1 MRMIRQVIYATIS
14 SMFLFAGPS
23 EAAQDVLRIGVLAD
37 MSGIYSDMTGPGS
50 VKAVEL
56 AVHDFGGSLNGKKI
70 EIIQGDHQNK
80 PDIASTLVRRWFDS
94 EGVDVVVNA
103 AGSATALAVVEIA
116 KSYNK
121 AALITGAI
129 SDRLTNDAC
138 SPNHVHYGLN
148 SHALVN
154 GTVKALIDQGKKT
167 WFFLVADYA
176 FGHSMLAEAT
186 KFIEQNGGKVVGS
199 VKHPLNTSDFSSF
212 LLQAQASK
220 AQVVGLA
227 NASTDMS
234 NAIAQAGEFG
244 LQKGG
249 QDLAALLIFLTDVN
263 AMGLDRAQN
272 TVLTTASYWDQDEK
286 SRAFAERYY
295 KDIKRMP
302 TFYQQADYSATLA
315 YLQAAKS
322 VGWNDGRA
330 VIAAMKDK
338 PINDFFARGGSI
350 RQDGLLVH
358 DVFLARVKSPA
369 ESKKPWDY
377 YQIVSTVP
385 GATAFGSIAASKCP
399 LINK

>member
-1 MRMIRQVIYATIS
+1 MLSITRMLLAAVSLAV
-14 SMFLFAGPS
+14 LFAGRT
-23 EAAQDVLRIGVLAD
+23 EAAENALRIGVLAD
-37 MSGIYSDMTGPGS
+37 MSGIYSDMTGTGS
-50 VKAVEL
+50 VRAVEL
-56 AVHDFGGSLNGKKI
+56 AVQDFGGSIDGRKI
-70 EIIQGDHQNK
+70 EIVQGDHQNK
-80 PDIASTLVRRWFDS
+80 PDIASALVRRWFDS

-116 KSYNK
+116 KTYNK
-121 AALITGAI
+121 SALITGAI

-176 FGHSMLAEAT
+176 FGHSLLAEAT
-186 KFIEQNGGKVVGS
+186 KFIELNGGKVVGS

-220 AQVVGLA
+220 AQVIGLA

-234 NAIAQAGEFG
+234 NSIAQAREFG

-249 QDLAALLIFLTDVN
+249 QDLAAMLIFLTDVN

-272 TVLTTASYWDQDEK
+272 TVLTTASYWDKDAA
-286 SRAFAERYY
+286 SRAFAERYFQTV
-295 KDIKRMP
+295 KRMP
-302 TFYQQADYSATLA
+302 TFYQQADYSATMA

-322 VGWNDGRA
+322 TGWRDGRA

-338 PINDFFARGGSI
+338 PINDFFARGGAI

-358 DVFLARVKSPA
+358 DVYLARIKSPS

-377 YQIVSTVP
+377 YEIISTVP
-385 GATAFGSIAASKCP
+385 GAQAFGSMADSKCP
-399 LINK
+399 LVKK

>member
-1 MRMIRQVIYATIS
+1 MLLTTRNCLAAIALTILS
-14 SMFLFAGPS
+14 
-23 EAAQDVLRIGVLAD
+23 AAPAKAAEDVLRIGVLAD
-37 MSGIYSDMTGPGS
+37 MSGIYSDMTGAGS
-50 VKAVEL
+50 VRAVEL
-56 AVHDFGGSLNGKKI
+56 AVQDFGGSINGKKI
-70 EIIQGDHQNK
+70 EIVQGDHQNK
-80 PDIASTLVRRWFDS
+80 PDIASALVRRWFDS
-94 EGVDVVVNA
+94 EGVDVVVDA
-103 AGSATALAVVEIA
+103 AGSAVALAVVEIA
-116 KSYNK
+116 KTYNK
-121 AALITGAI
+121 SALITGAI

-176 FGHSMLAEAT
+176 FGHSLLAEAT
-186 KFIEQNGGKVVGS
+186 KFIELNGGKVIGS

-220 AQVVGLA
+220 AQVIGLA

-249 QDLAALLIFLTDVN
+249 QDLAAMLIFLTDVN

-272 TVLTTASYWDQDEK
+272 TVLTTASYWDKDDG
-286 SRAFAERYY
+286 SRAFAERYFQT
-295 KDIKRMP
+295 IKRMP

-322 VGWNDGRA
+322 VGWRDGRA
-330 VIAAMKDK
+330 TITAMKDK
-338 PINDFFARGGSI
+338 PINDFFARGGAI

-358 DVFLARVKSPA
+358 DVYLARVKSPG

-377 YQIVSTVP
+377 YDIVSTVP
-385 GATAFGSIAASKCP
+385 GAQAFGSMADSKCP
-399 LINK
+399 LIKK

>member
-1 MRMIRQVIYATIS
+1 MLSTTRMLLAAISLAIS
-14 SMFLFAGPS
+14 SAVPAM
-23 EAAQDVLRIGVLAD
+23 AAEDVLRIGVLAD
-37 MSGIYSDMTGPGS
+37 MSGIYSDMTGTGS
-50 VKAVEL
+50 VRAVEL
-56 AVHDFGGSLNGKKI
+56 AVKDFGGNINGRKI
-70 EIIQGDHQNK
+70 EVIQGDHQNK

-116 KSYNK
+116 KTYNK
-121 AALITGAI
+121 SALITGAI

-176 FGHSMLAEAT
+176 FGHSLLAEAT
-186 KFIEQNGGKVVGS
+186 KFIELNGGKVIGS

-220 AQVVGLA
+220 AQVIGLA

-234 NAIAQAGEFG
+234 HAIAQAREFG
-244 LQKGG
+244 LQAGG
-249 QDLAALLIFLTDVN
+249 QDLAAMLIFLTDVN

-272 TVLTTASYWDQDEK
+272 TVLTTASYWDKDDG
-286 SRAFAERYY
+286 SRAFAERYFQAV
-295 KDIKRMP
+295 KRMP
-302 TFYQQADYSATLA
+302 TFYQQADYSATLT

-322 VGWNDGRA
+322 AGWRDGRA

-338 PINDFFARGGSI
+338 PINDFFARGGAI

-358 DVFLARVKSPA
+358 DVYLARVKSPS

-377 YQIVSTVP
+377 YDIISTVP
-385 GATAFGSIAASKCP
+385 GAEAFGSMTDSKCS
-399 LINK
+399 LVRK